1 LTSRD
6 HARVLLGKARDD
18 AVAVRKLAGDAE
30 IADAVVGFHA
40 QQAVEKALK
49 AVLSAHDRAYP
60 WTHDLRHLMEL
71 LDAAGSPL
79 PAELSDARR
88 LTPWAAEFRYGE
100 TIDEGLDRPGTMRIV
115 EAVLRWAESQSKR
128 AAHDPPPG

>member
-1 LTSRD
+1 VTSRD

-18 AVAVRKLAGDAE
+18 EVAVRKLAEDTE

-40 QQAVEKALK
+40 QQAVEKAPK

-79 PAELSDARR
+79 PDELADARR

-100 TIDEGLDRPGTMRIV
+100 TIDDELDRPATVDIV
-115 EAVLRWAESQSKR
+115 DAVMRWAEPQVDR
-128 AAHDPPPG
+128 RDEGD

>member
-1 LTSRD
+1 VTSRD
-6 HARVLLGKARDD
+6 HARVLLAKARDD
-18 AVAVRKLAGDAE
+18 QVAARKLAADPE

-40 QQAVEKALK
+40 QQAIEKALK
-49 AVLSAHDRAYP
+49 AVLSAHQQAYP

-79 PAELSDARR
+79 PDELRDARR

-100 TIDEGLDRPGTMRIV
+100 TIDDELDRSATVGIAD
-115 EAVLRWAESQSKR
+115 AVLRWAESMVE
-128 AAHDPPPG
+128 AE

>member
-1 LTSRD
+1 MTSRD
-6 HARVLLGKARDD
+6 HARVLLAKARDD
-18 AVAVRKLAGDAE
+18 EVAARKLATDPE
-30 IADAVVGFHA
+30 VADAVIGFHA

-49 AVLSAHDRAYP
+49 AVLSAHQQAYP

-79 PAELSDARR
+79 PDELHDARR

-100 TIDEGLDRPGTMRIV
+100 TIDDELDRSAAVGIAD
-115 EAVLRWAESQSKR
+115 AVLRWAESMIE
-128 AAHDPPPG
+128 AE

>member
-1 LTSRD
+1 VTSRD
-6 HARVLLGKARDD
+6 HARVLLAKARDD
-18 AVAVRKLAGDAE
+18 EVAARKLATDPE

-40 QQAVEKALK
+40 QQAIEKALK
-49 AVLSAHDRAYP
+49 AVLSAHERAYP

-79 PAELSDARR
+79 PDELRDARR

-100 TIDEGLDRPGTMRIV
+100 TIDDELDRSATVDIAD
-115 EAVLRWAESQSKR
+115 AVLRWAESMVE
-128 AAHDPPPG
+128 AE